1 MKIRL
6 LIVVAIAFAFAAEG
20 ASADDLIES
29 DVVGI
34 RVASQVL
41 AGITGG
47 FPWVVAEGEAEVS
60 EDGDFEVEVE
70 GLLLLDGTI
79 GPVVDVIASL
89 HCLGDTVDGG
99 HTEVARIGP
108 VPLDANG
115 DAEMS
120 GWVELPSVCIG
131 PVVLVR
137 AFSVDFGG
145 GVLILED
152 DLGIAPLWIA
162 ASGFKSD
169 DDD

>member
-6 LIVVAIAFAFAAEG
+6 LMVVAMAFAFAAEG
-20 ASADDLIES
+20 ASAHDFIES

-34 RVASQVL
+34 RVANQVL

-47 FPWVVAEGEAEVS
+47 FPWVVTEGEAEVS

-79 GPVVDVIASL
+79 GPVVDLIVSL

-115 DAEMS
+115 VAEME
-120 GWVELPSVCIG
+120 GQVELPPVCIG

-137 AFSVDFGG
+137 ALSVDFGG

-152 DLGIAPLWIA
+152 DLGIAPVLI
-162 ASGFKSD
+162 
-169 DDD
+169 